1 MATTTGSISFLKVN
15 ANPGTAANA
24 NYALF
29 EIQDAST
36 NPPTPEIF
44 FIWYGQT
51 DALPPTGPTWM
62 QRSLQV
68 SMVREAI
75 IAGKTITVTH
85 DSTSSMVYSL
95 GLNA

>member
-1 MATTTGSISFLKVN
+1 MAITTGLVTFLKVN
-15 ANPGTAANA
+15 AHPGTGAMV
-24 NYALF
+24 NYAMF
-29 EIQDAST
+29 EIRDSST
-36 NPPTPEIF
+36 SPPTQEVF
-44 FIWYGQT
+44 LIWAGYA

-75 IAGKTITVTH
+75 TAGKTITVTH
-85 DSTSSMVYSL
+85 DDTSSMVFAL